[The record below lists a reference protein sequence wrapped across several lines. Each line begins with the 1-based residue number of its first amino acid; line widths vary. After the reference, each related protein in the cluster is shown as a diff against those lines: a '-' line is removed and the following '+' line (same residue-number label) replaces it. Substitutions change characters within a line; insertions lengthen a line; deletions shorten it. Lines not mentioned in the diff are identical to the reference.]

1 MGQIGQ
7 TNMVRGFG
15 RIFGVIVTSAL
26 VAACDIQPEPLSD
39 QELLS
44 IAQGRLADVVS
55 PDQEPVTG
63 TISLYE
69 AMARAIKYNLDRQV
83 ELKEEALRSRELRL
97 ADYDMLPDLVASAE
111 YTSRNN
117 DPGSRSVNLD
127 TGTVSTTATRS
138 TERDEFDGDLT
149 LTWDVLDFGISYNR
163 SLQRADDV
171 LIALEQRRAA
181 TNRVI
186 EDTRS
191 AYWRVVS
198 AQRLLHRVRD
208 LKAQGERALRRSDRL
223 VASEEANPRQQL
235 EFQRDLLEDQ
245 QSLEQ
250 LSRDLSVAKRQLA
263 ALMNLPI
270 GSDYR
275 VAMPTR
281 GRHRSHLEMG
291 RDDMILSAMVN
302 RPELREITYR
312 QRRNEQE
319 NPIAT
324 LEAIPGLQVFVGTN
338 FSDNDLLEN
347 DDWVTTGARVSWN
360 LLQLARLPERR
371 RNIEAG
377 GELLDARAL
386 ALTQAV
392 ATQVMV
398 SRARY
403 QSLHK
408 EYHASEAYLGVQR
421 RITQQVQR
429 EFDAGTASEQELMN
443 ERFELLVAELRTD
456 VTFADMQNAFA
467 NLYASMGLD
476 SYDGQ
481 LRGDE
486 TVNEMAAVLKN
497 WWQARGDRTIN

>member
-1 MGQIGQ
+1 
-7 TNMVRGFG
+7 
-15 RIFGVIVTSAL
+15 
-26 VAACDIQPEPLSD
+26 
-39 QELLS
+39 
-44 IAQGRLADVVS
+44 
-55 PDQEPVTG
+55 
-63 TISLYE
+63 
-69 AMARAIKYNLDRQV
+69 
-83 ELKEEALRSRELRL
+83 
-97 ADYDMLPDLVASAE
+97 
-111 YTSRNN
+111 
-117 DPGSRSVNLD
+117 
-127 TGTVSTTATRS
+127 
-138 TERDEFDGDLT
+138 
-149 LTWDVLDFGISYNR
+149 
-163 SLQRADDV
+163 
-171 LIALEQRRAA
+171 
-181 TNRVI
+181 
-186 EDTRS
+186 
-191 AYWRVVS
+191 
-198 AQRLLHRVRD
+198 
-208 LKAQGERALRRSDRL
+208 
-223 VASEEANPRQQL
+223 
-235 EFQRDLLEDQ
+235 
-245 QSLEQ
+245 
-250 LSRDLSVAKRQLA
+250 
-263 ALMNLPI
+263 
-270 GSDYR
+270 
-275 VAMPTR
+275 
-281 GRHRSHLEMG
+281 
-291 RDDMILSAMVN
+291 MILSAMVN

-486 TVNEMAAVLKN
+486 TVNEMAAVLRS